1 MQHIMVKVKKFT
13 FDNSELMEMA
23 HQIRYVVF
31 VIGQNCPE
39 ELEWEYEEES
49 THFLV
54 LDNGEPVGT
63 ARHRKT
69 KNGFKLERFA
79 VLESKRGKGYGNI
92 VLKAILDDLV
102 DFNGLIYMHAQK
114 EVLSFYEKLGFKK
127 EGKEFEEAGI
137 MHFKMYLRK

>member
-1 MQHIMVKVKKFT
+1 MIEVKKFT
-13 FDNSELMEMA
+13 FDNSELMEIA

-54 LDNGEPVGT
+54 LDNGESVAT

-69 KNGFKLERFA
+69 EKGYKLERFA
-79 VLESKRGKGYGNI
+79 VLESKREKGYGKI
-92 VLKAILDDLV
+92 VLKAILDDLS
-102 DFNGLIYMHAQK
+102 DFKGLIYMHAQK
-114 EVLSFYEKLGFKK
+114 QVLPFYEKLGFKK
-127 EGKEFEEAGI
+127 EGEEFEEAGI
-137 MHFKMYLRK
+137 IHFKMYLKK

>member
-1 MQHIMVKVKKFT
+1 MIEVKKFT
-13 FDNSELMEMA
+13 FDNSELMEIA

-54 LDNGEPVGT
+54 LYNGKAVAT

-69 KNGFKLERFA
+69 KNGYKLERFA
-79 VLESKRGKGYGNI
+79 VLKSERGKGYGNI
-92 VLKAILDDLV
+92 VLKAILDDLS

-114 EVLSFYEKLGFKK
+114 PVLPFYEKLGFKK
-127 EGKEFEEAGI
+127 EGEEFEEAGI
-137 MHFKMYLRK
+137 THFKMYLKNN

>member
-1 MQHIMVKVKKFT
+1 MIEVKKFT
-13 FDNSELMEMA
+13 FDNSELMEIA

-54 LDNGEPVGT
+54 LDNGESVAT

-69 KNGFKLERFA
+69 DKGYKLERFA
-79 VLESKRGKGYGNI
+79 VLESEREKGYGKI
-92 VLKAILDDLV
+92 VLKAILDDLS
-102 DFNGLIYMHAQK
+102 DFKGLIYMHAQK
-114 EVLSFYEKLGFKK
+114 QVLPFYEKLGFKK
-127 EGKEFEEAGI
+127 EGEEFEEAGI
-137 MHFKMYLRK
+137 MHFKMYLKK

>member
-1 MQHIMVKVKKFT
+1 MIEIKKIVFEDVKWMQI
-13 FDNSELMEMA
+13 A
-23 HQIRYVVF
+23 RQIRYEVF

-54 LDNGEPVGT
+54 LDNKKSVAT

-79 VLESKRGKGYGNI
+79 VLESERGKGYGNI
-92 VLKAILDDLV
+92 VLKAILDDLS

-114 EVLSFYEKLGFKK
+114 QVLPFYKKLGFKK
-127 EGKEFEEAGI
+127 EGEEFEEAGI
-137 MHFKMYLRK
+137 MHFRMYLKQ

>member
-1 MQHIMVKVKKFT
+1 MIEVKKFT
-13 FDNSELMEMA
+13 FDNSELMEIA

-54 LDNGEPVGT
+54 LDNGKSVAT

-69 KNGFKLERFA
+69 DKGYKLERFA
-79 VLESKRGKGYGNI
+79 VLESEREKGYGKI
-92 VLKAILDDLV
+92 VLKAILDDLS
-102 DFNGLIYMHAQK
+102 DFKGLIYMHAQK
-114 EVLSFYEKLGFKK
+114 QVLPFYEKLGFKK
-127 EGKEFEEAGI
+127 EGEEFEEAGI
-137 MHFKMYLRK
+137 MHFKMYLKK